1 MASVNSRAE
10 LFPNRA
16 FTPTGSDDMMDDDP
30 EFQAKM
36 PLRPRHH
43 SSYENMSD
51 RVFTDD
57 THQYEDPSRLKGE
70 VFRSPNRGRPLPEPK
85 KSGSRR
91 PRKKV
96 NETYEPV
103 LSKQRKRTFTNE
115 SDSIDGFHKDRCPTL
130 FKILA
135 FAGFLFSLAA
145 LVGIVILMLGIL
157 VLPAC
162 QDCKKEAIV
171 PGSATQASGSTRKLW
186 QMVKELKA
194 NVTDLSLA
202 VRRKD
207 DLISQLQKRDL
218 DHTEKIEELE
228 RKANFRVFV
237 ANNTKLNISGP
248 VGPRG
253 PQGFPGP
260 PGPKGRDGLDG
271 LDGKQGKTGL
281 GNMSLCHYERKES
294 IPFTAESSGV
304 GNNVFASEQKGYKIV
319 SVTCS
324 TRGTSE
330 YNLKSVVNSQNV
342 RYECECR
349 GRSDVFATGPG
360 RAACIIHYWQCPLI
374 S

>member
-16 FTPTGSDDMMDDDP
+16 FTPTGSDDMMMDDDP

-43 SSYENMSD
+43 SSYENMNG

-57 THQYEDPSRLKGE
+57 AHQYEDPSRLKDE
-70 VFRSPNRGRPLPEPK
+70 VFRSSNRGRPLPVPK
-85 KSGSRR
+85 KSGSRK

-103 LSKQRKRTFTNE
+103 HSKQRKRTFTDE
-115 SDSIDGFHKDRCPTL
+115 SDSLDGFHKDRCPTL

-145 LVGIVILMLGIL
+145 LAAIVMLMLGIL
-157 VLPAC
+157 ALPAC
-162 QDCKKEAIV
+162 HDCKKEAIV
-171 PGSATQASGSTRKLW
+171 PDPATQASGSTRALR
-186 QMVKELKA
+186 QMVKELTA
-194 NVTDLSLA
+194 NVTELSLA

-228 RKANFRVFV
+228 RKANYRVFV
-237 ANNTKLNISGP
+237 ANHTKFNISGP

-260 PGPKGRDGLDG
+260 PGPKGKDG
-271 LDGKQGKTGL
+271 LDGKPGKTGS
-281 GNMSLCHYERKES
+281 GNMSLCHYMRKES
-294 IPFTAESSGV
+294 TPFTAESSGL
-304 GNNVFASEQKGYKIV
+304 GNNVIVLEPEGYRIV

-330 YNLKSVVNSQNV
+330 YNFKSGLNSKNV
-342 RYECECR
+342 RKYECECR
-349 GRSDVFATGPG
+349 GRSGVFAANPG